1 MSHFRPLMQCPL
13 CGTLAPVAS
22 LTCHPQGVEMGCG
35 HCGNMIRYKPYSAL
49 DDDDIGAST
58 SQSNGASTTQ
68 AASDAAEEKDKNR
81 VSKSQIN
88 DPLDASDRDDGGS
101 ASAAAAALANEKNQA
116 LLALLDKV
124 EGLTEDLREGYIEA
138 VTTGDSLEKH
148 RELVKRA
155 VAMDLLKP
163 AGILYRERLI
173 LDPEDPVAKACQN
186 QIINAAMIKLE
197 PLRGQSNTGGKS
209 KTIQLLIASVFLAV
223 GLSLFA
229 WVMQGSP
236 TP

>member
-1 MSHFRPLMQCPL
+1 MSPFRPLMKCPL
-13 CGTLAPVAS
+13 CGALAPVAS
-22 LTCHPQGVEMGCG
+22 LACHVQGVEMSCG

-49 DDDDIGAST
+49 DDDDNGVST
-58 SQSNGASTTQ
+58 SQANGASTTPE
-68 AASDAAEEKDKNR
+68 ASDAAAEKDQNR
-81 VSKSQIN
+81 VSKSQLD
-88 DPLDASDRDDGGS
+88 DPLDASDHDAAGS
-101 ASAAAAALANEKNQA
+101 ASTAAPALANQNNPA

-173 LDPEDPVAKACQN
+173 LAPEDPVAKLCQD
-186 QIINAAMIKLE
+186 QIINAALIKLE
-197 PLRGQSNTGGKS
+197 PLRSQSDSGAKS
-209 KTIQLLIASVFLAV
+209 KTAQLVFASLFLAV
-223 GLSLFA
+223 GLGLLA
-229 WVMQGSP
+229 WVMLRPP